1 MYSAPRSRPGAA
13 EEGAGLG
20 GAASRGRGRAWR
32 DGGRARKISFPNL
45 LPSLLHTPLRSLL
58 SHSLPRK
65 LLDVNRLFLLLSK
78 MGPASAEERGGR
90 PGAGY
95 IFSRAAPSLPR
106 HQRAGEAGV
115 EAGPGTARSARPPGP
130 HPRPGPR
137 RQPVLG
143 RRRPARHCRG
153 PAAPSRDEPPLLFR
167 SAVRGR
173 LRPVLAGG
181 PGDEGPRRTV
191 AFESG
196 FLLNFFV
203 LVFGLIF
210 NFFSREGFAPPPL
223 PESPRQRLLRV
234 GAAGRRA
241 LRWRWAWPAARAGGA
256 VARRP
261 PSSLAAGGAL
271 CAGRQAGPG
280 AAEPEPRSHA
290 RAAGSCGWS
299 PRGHRDPRPKGWLAG
314 LGAKGRRR
322 LAFHLLSQAE
332 NSGMRSASGVH
343 GLRPRRPAACWVFL
357 L

>member
-65 LLDVNRLFLLLSK
+65 LLGVNRLFLLLSK
-78 MGPASAEERGGR
+78 MGPESAEARGGRRQGR

-95 IFSRAAPSLPR
+95 IFSRVASSLPR
-106 HQRAGEAGV
+106 HLRAGKAGV
-115 EAGPGTARSARPPGP
+115 EAGPGTARAARPPGP

-137 RQPVLG
+137 RQPALG

-153 PAAPSRDEPPLLFR
+153 PAAPSRDEPPLRAR

-173 LRPVLAGG
+173 LRPVSAGG

-191 AFESG
+191 ALRVAFC
-196 FLLNFFV
+196 LIFFV
-203 LVFGLIF
+203 LVFGLTF

-223 PESPRQRLLRV
+223 P
-234 GAAGRRA
+234 
-241 LRWRWAWPAARAGGA
+241 
-256 VARRP
+256 
-261 PSSLAAGGAL
+261 
-271 CAGRQAGPG
+271 
-280 AAEPEPRSHA
+280 
-290 RAAGSCGWS
+290 
-299 PRGHRDPRPKGWLAG
+299 
-314 LGAKGRRR
+314 
-322 LAFHLLSQAE
+322 
-332 NSGMRSASGVH
+332 
-343 GLRPRRPAACWVFL
+343 
-357 L
+357 